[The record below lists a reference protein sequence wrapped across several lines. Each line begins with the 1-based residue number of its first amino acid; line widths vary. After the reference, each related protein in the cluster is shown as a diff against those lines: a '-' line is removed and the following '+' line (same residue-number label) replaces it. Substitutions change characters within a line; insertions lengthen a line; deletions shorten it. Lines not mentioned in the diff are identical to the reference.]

1 MTRCGEERL
10 RSLQPYLS
18 LCQDPNNILPN
29 KSGTERIISRAKKHN
44 IHSPSL
50 QPEGEFC
57 EAYSLIF
64 HRPKCFPPTSQTAG
78 DLFPKWL
85 DSSLLH
91 VITQQG
97 GCTSATK
104 LGHLQQLHEEAER
117 SRSHPS
123 VMPKASSGEGDPEV
137 PRALPPTPHNQQS
150 AHACRPAHVLCSR
163 KDRLFCHPVCPSNT
177 QHSTD

>member
-1 MTRCGEERL
+1 MTRCGEERP

-29 KSGTERIISRAKKHN
+29 KSGTVIIIWRAKKHN
-44 IHSPSL
+44 IHNPSL
-50 QPEGEFC
+50 QPEGDFC

-97 GCTSATK
+97 GRTSAAK
-104 LGHLQQLHEEAER
+104 LGHLQQLHKEAER
-117 SRSHPS
+117 CRSHHPHLRCQQAPLAGE
-123 VMPKASSGEGDPEV
+123 MPKSPGPCPQPHVTNSQWRASRWGRQPW
-137 PRALPPTPHNQQS
+137 P
-150 AHACRPAHVLCSR
+150 CC
-163 KDRLFCHPVCPSNT
+163 
-177 QHSTD
+177 